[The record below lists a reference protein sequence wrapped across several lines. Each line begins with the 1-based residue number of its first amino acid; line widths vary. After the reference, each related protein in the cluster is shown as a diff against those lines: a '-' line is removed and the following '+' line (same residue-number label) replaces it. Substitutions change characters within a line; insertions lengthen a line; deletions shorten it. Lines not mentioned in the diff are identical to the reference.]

1 MTYSHYYDI
10 IRKNSNNYQPSQ
22 LFMKLYPFS
31 VVRHTQEFYSF
42 VVRISLGL
50 CIALY
55 FYIAMSNGN
64 FELTTQLYFNF
75 SSLYFITSFILGM
88 DLFRNPDSSIRRYIT
103 LLLDFTYTSYAVLI
117 SGGGESEFMLIYIW
131 LYIAYG
137 TRYGLP
143 YLLTA
148 VAIVMVEYNFV
159 LLIDQSWI
167 NNPLDSSAQI
177 FVLIV
182 MPVYLYS
189 MIKQLHIA
197 KKTAEHATRA
207 KSNFLAIMSHEI
219 RTPMSGI
226 VGTAYLLQKT
236 PQSDEQK
243 QYTNTLV
250 NASKSLHTLIDDIL
264 DFSKIEAKKL
274 ILKNESFNCHQTID
288 EVIDILTPN
297 AEQKSLTLV
306 NNIDSALPYY
316 VMGDNQRIKQILFN
330 LIGNAIKFTHQ
341 GKVTLTSSVEQ
352 IDSLPISSS
361 TQKIRLRFDII
372 DSGIG
377 ISKKQQKLIF
387 NSFTQA
393 DNHPYNEKD
402 SGTGLGTTISKQLV
416 ELMGGQIGVDSE
428 INQGSHFWVSIPLT
442 IAQDQQ
448 IEKTHDFHE
457 KIANP
462 INILIVEDEDINAM
476 VLQNFLHEMGHTTK
490 RVFNGSSALQ
500 ELSLSHYDLVF
511 MDMNMPE
518 INGPDTTKIWRGREV
533 EGQHIPIIAL
543 TAHVTIEDRETCLE
557 SGMDDFISKPISPEQ
572 LSHTIDKL
580 YRTKKLFVA
589 TPSKLTKVL

>member
-10 IRKNSNNYQPSQ
+10 IRKNSDNYQPSQ

-55 FYIAMSNGN
+55 FYIAMSNGS
-64 FELTTQLYFNF
+64 FDLTAQLYFNF
-75 SSLYFITSFILGM
+75 AGLYFITSFLLGM
-88 DLFRNPDSSIRRYIT
+88 DLFRNPESIIRRYIT
-103 LLLDFTYTSYAVLI
+103 LSVDFTYTSYAIFI
-117 SGGGESEFMLIYIW
+117 SGGGNSEFMLIYIW

-143 YLLTA
+143 YLLAA

-197 KKTAEHATRA
+197 KKSAEHATRA

-352 IDSLPISSS
+352 IDSLPMSST

-442 IAQDQQ
+442 IAQEQQ

-490 RVFNGSSALQ
+490 RVFNGSIALQ
-500 ELSLSHYDLVF
+500 ELSLNHYDLVF

-543 TAHVTIEDRETCLE
+543 TAYVTIEDRETCLE
-557 SGMDDFISKPISPEQ
+557 SGMDEFISKPISPEQ
-572 LSHTIDKL
+572 LSHTIDKF
-580 YRTKKLFVA
+580 YRAKK
-589 TPSKLTKVL
+589 